1 MPPSIV
7 SRRARKTCSKR
18 GATTLTTMKNRTA
31 NAIRPMMISPR
42 GGTSGFSSAERTFM
56 LTVSLSAQPSPGR
69 GSGAE
74 DEGDDEAD
82 QRQRLGQGEP
92 EERVGAGQ
100 AGRLGLTRGGL
111 DVRRP
116 HDAHTDTGADGGEAV
131 ADRADGAGEL
141 CEKVHDGVFPPVS
154 SPGVLRAAGGGGGAV
169 GWCWLSAR
177 LRSTRSGT
185 CPSGR

>member
-100 AGRLGLTRGGL
+100 AGGLRLPSGGL
-111 DVRRP
+111 DVGRP
-116 HDAHTDTGADGGEAV
+116 DDADADTGADGGEAV
-131 ADRADGAGEL
+131 ADRADASGHFCQSAHDVVFLL
-141 CEKVHDGVFPPVS
+141 CRRPVS
-154 SPGVLRAAGGGGGAV
+154 AGRLAGGRAVVRFRGGAV
-169 GWCWLSAR
+169 LGAR
-177 LRSTRSGT
+177 YGLLG
-185 CPSGR
+185 